1 MSLCEN
7 FPEKSCEIIEFEHP
21 STINPPSFNT
31 GKVDSKPF
39 EWQDYNYALL
49 SFGKYIVNFIFREL
63 RFPVK
68 VWQSFADN
76 LTTEPRPH
84 HSIT

>member
-39 EWQDYNYALL
+39 E
-49 SFGKYIVNFIFREL
+49 
-63 RFPVK
+63 
-68 VWQSFADN
+68 
-76 LTTEPRPH
+76 
-84 HSIT
+84 